1 MNIYWCWPKVVL
13 SEVSGGRMWSTT
25 LVFYIAWMCQVAVW
39 SCMHR
44 ITRHSMTCNCNSIVD
59 WWFVTTR
66 YFAMGFLPGN
76 GWISDCSTKAQ
87 HHRKLGVEVKSLSL
101 VCPAKISSTVPVP
114 LSHWHSPCGASKL
127 VGVIKSVVMQH
138 MWATAQSETGST
150 VVHPHFWLMQQ
161 SASEIGYIDIVSPF
175 KIPWITSAE
184 WVASCLRTCE
194 RAFHVWQKKFCP
206 SSPKYSCLKYP
217 EVTRSHVVMIVSSAR
232 IPRSCLRDMSVCS
245 VQQC

>member
-1 MNIYWCWPKVVL
+1 
-13 SEVSGGRMWSTT
+13 MWSTT

-59 WWFVTTR
+59 WWFVTTL

-76 GWISDCSTKAQ
+76 GWISDCFTKAQ

-217 EVTRSHVVMIVSSAR
+217 EVTRSHVVMIVSAR

-245 VQQC
+245 ASAVLAFPLDLV